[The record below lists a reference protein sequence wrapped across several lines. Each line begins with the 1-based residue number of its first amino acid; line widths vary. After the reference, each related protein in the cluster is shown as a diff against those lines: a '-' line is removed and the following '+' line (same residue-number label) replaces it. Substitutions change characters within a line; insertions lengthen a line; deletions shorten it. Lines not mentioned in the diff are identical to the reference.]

1 MEDRYT
7 EGTIVVDKEEENPE
21 EAVVVRN
28 TDVRITQWN
37 VDNGEKTVHDDNPEY
52 DEDELTTLVV
62 FTDYLDEEWPEWRET
77 DPEDLYEE
85 VMDRDHIK
93 WYSFPRTRLVPE
105 QRYMPEEY
113 ATLNEKGK
121 QKFGDM
127 FEVERIPLGHII
139 DQRVKSENP
148 DTEGEVEVSTF
159 AMDYSKLLPKE
170 KEKLKERLKEKF
182 DEGEEEF
189 QEHLSEMNHT
199 VPIRSKFVTGATSQ
213 VPFRYM

>member
-28 TDVRITQWN
+28 TDVRINQWN

-93 WYSFPRTRLVPE
+93 WYSFPRSRLIPGK
-105 QRYMPEEY
+105 RYLPEEY

-121 QKFGDM
+121 EKYGHI
-127 FEVERIPLGHII
+127 FEVERLPLRHII
-139 DQRVKSENP
+139 NQQGESEDP
-148 DTEGEVEVSTF
+148 DTGEEKEINTF
-159 AMDYSKLLPKE
+159 AVDYEKLLPSERK
-170 KEKLKERLKEKF
+170 KLAEFLKDKF
-182 DEGEEEF
+182 DESDEEF
-189 QEHLSEMNHT
+189 EEHLEKMSYT
-199 VPIRSKFVTGATSQ
+199 VPVRSKFVKGATSQ